1 MNFSF
6 SSDQQLLKNSARAF
20 LDEHMKPATVRL
32 LWDDPRGESEAL
44 WKEMGELGWLG
55 LSLPEAHGGSGL
67 GMVETAILLEEMGHA
82 ALPGPYLPTVL
93 AARAIEEAGTN
104 AQRTR
109 WLSAIATGEARATL
123 ALLDADLDWRPEGT
137 RTRAEKSATGW
148 TLSGTKRFVP
158 WAHVADVLL
167 VPARTPD
174 GLTLFLVDPAAA
186 GLTLEPAQVMD
197 GATRL
202 VTVTLDATPVGGDGV
217 LGAAGQAGP
226 LLASLLRR
234 GAVGAA
240 AEMLGAAR
248 RCLDMAGGY
257 AEGRE
262 QFGQPIR
269 SFPAGRR
276 VGRGRHAPLPVTAQ
290 GPPLDGI
297 RVVDLT
303 SYIAG
308 SYAAMQL
315 ADMGADVVKV
325 ESPEGDAFRELPGFF
340 GWNRGKRSI
349 SVDLKTPEGRA
360 IVERLATGGDVFMEN
375 MRPGVAE
382 RLGLGWTRF
391 AALNP
396 RLVYC
401 SVTAFGS
408 TGPGA
413 QRPGFDPIFQ
423 ALGGLMTLQ
432 GFGGA
437 PQYLR
442 TAPTDYYTSA
452 LATQAILAALF
463 TRERTGRGQR
473 VETSLLRGV
482 LALQSGVAVDYA
494 GKPSLVRDNPTYRLY
509 QAGDGQ
515 WFFLAV
521 GNQSF
526 WVKLTK
532 ALSLE
537 RVADDPR
544 FGSWLLRVQN
554 NADLLPILEARFRE
568 KPRTEWLEL
577 LAAHDI
583 PAAPVQPLLDFFEDP
598 AVRHHDLVHEY
609 EHPEVGRLRLVG
621 QPIAFT
627 QTPTRDPGPPP
638 TLGQHTDAI
647 LCELGYTNAEI
658 AALRARRVLGGPRR

>member
-1 MNFSF
+1 M
-6 SSDQQLLKNSARAF
+6 
-20 LDEHMKPATVRL
+20 
-32 LWDDPRGESEAL
+32 
-44 WKEMGELGWLG
+44 
-55 LSLPEAHGGSGL
+55 
-67 GMVETAILLEEMGHA
+67 
-82 ALPGPYLPTVL
+82 
-93 AARAIEEAGTN
+93 
-104 AQRTR
+104 
-109 WLSAIATGEARATL
+109 
-123 ALLDADLDWRPEGT
+123 
-137 RTRAEKSATGW
+137 
-148 TLSGTKRFVP
+148 
-158 WAHVADVLL
+158 
-167 VPARTPD
+167 
-174 GLTLFLVDPAAA
+174 
-186 GLTLEPAQVMD
+186 
-197 GATRL
+197 
-202 VTVTLDATPVGGDGV
+202 
-217 LGAAGQAGP
+217 
-226 LLASLLRR
+226 
-234 GAVGAA
+234 
-240 AEMLGAAR
+240 
-248 RCLDMAGGY
+248 
-257 AEGRE
+257 
-262 QFGQPIR
+262 
-269 SFPAGRR
+269 
-276 VGRGRHAPLPVTAQ
+276 TAQ

-382 RLGLGWTRF
+382 RLGVGWTRF

-413 QRPGFDPIFQ
+413 ERPGFDPIFQ

-442 TAPTDYYTSA
+442 TAPTDYYTAA

-482 LALQSGVAVDYA
+482 LALQSGVAVDYP

-532 ALSLE
+532 ALGLE

-627 QTPTRDPGPPP
+627 ETPTRDPGPPP
-638 TLGQHTDAI
+638 TLGQHTDEI
-647 LCELGYTNAEI
+647 LRELGYPDAEI

>member
-1 MNFSF
+1 M
-6 SSDQQLLKNSARAF
+6 
-20 LDEHMKPATVRL
+20 
-32 LWDDPRGESEAL
+32 
-44 WKEMGELGWLG
+44 
-55 LSLPEAHGGSGL
+55 
-67 GMVETAILLEEMGHA
+67 
-82 ALPGPYLPTVL
+82 
-93 AARAIEEAGTN
+93 
-104 AQRTR
+104 
-109 WLSAIATGEARATL
+109 
-123 ALLDADLDWRPEGT
+123 
-137 RTRAEKSATGW
+137 
-148 TLSGTKRFVP
+148 
-158 WAHVADVLL
+158 
-167 VPARTPD
+167 
-174 GLTLFLVDPAAA
+174 
-186 GLTLEPAQVMD
+186 
-197 GATRL
+197 
-202 VTVTLDATPVGGDGV
+202 
-217 LGAAGQAGP
+217 
-226 LLASLLRR
+226 
-234 GAVGAA
+234 
-240 AEMLGAAR
+240 
-248 RCLDMAGGY
+248 
-257 AEGRE
+257 
-262 QFGQPIR
+262 
-269 SFPAGRR
+269 
-276 VGRGRHAPLPVTAQ
+276 TAQ

-308 SYAAMQL
+308 AYAAMQL

-325 ESPEGDAFRELPGFF
+325 ESPEGDSFRELPGFF

-349 SVDLKTPEGRA
+349 SVDLKTPEGRE
-360 IVERLATGGDVFMEN
+360 IVERLAARGDVVMEN
-375 MRPGVAE
+375 MRPGVADRLGVGWE
-382 RLGLGWTRF
+382 RL

-408 TGPGA
+408 TGPGVE
-413 QRPGFDPIFQ
+413 RPGFDPIFQ
-423 ALGGLMTLQ
+423 ALGGVMTLQ
-432 GFGGA
+432 GFGGP

-442 TAPTDYYTSA
+442 TAPTDYYTAA

-482 LALQSGVAVDYA
+482 LALQSGVAVDYP

-532 ALSLE
+532 ALGLE

-627 QTPTRDPGPPP
+627 ETPTRDPGPPP
-638 TLGQHTDAI
+638 TLGQHTDEI
-647 LCELGYTNAEI
+647 LCELGYTDAEI

>member
-1 MNFSF
+1 M
-6 SSDQQLLKNSARAF
+6 
-20 LDEHMKPATVRL
+20 
-32 LWDDPRGESEAL
+32 
-44 WKEMGELGWLG
+44 
-55 LSLPEAHGGSGL
+55 
-67 GMVETAILLEEMGHA
+67 
-82 ALPGPYLPTVL
+82 
-93 AARAIEEAGTN
+93 
-104 AQRTR
+104 
-109 WLSAIATGEARATL
+109 
-123 ALLDADLDWRPEGT
+123 
-137 RTRAEKSATGW
+137 
-148 TLSGTKRFVP
+148 
-158 WAHVADVLL
+158 
-167 VPARTPD
+167 
-174 GLTLFLVDPAAA
+174 
-186 GLTLEPAQVMD
+186 
-197 GATRL
+197 
-202 VTVTLDATPVGGDGV
+202 
-217 LGAAGQAGP
+217 
-226 LLASLLRR
+226 
-234 GAVGAA
+234 
-240 AEMLGAAR
+240 
-248 RCLDMAGGY
+248 
-257 AEGRE
+257 
-262 QFGQPIR
+262 
-269 SFPAGRR
+269 
-276 VGRGRHAPLPVTAQ
+276 TAQ

-382 RLGLGWTRF
+382 RLGVGWTRF

-413 QRPGFDPIFQ
+413 ERPGFDPIFQ

-432 GFGGA
+432 GFGGP

-442 TAPTDYYTSA
+442 TAPTDYYTAA

-463 TRERTGRGQR
+463 ARERTGRGQR

-482 LALQSGVAVDYA
+482 LALQSGVAVDYP

-532 ALSLE
+532 ALGLE

-627 QTPTRDPGPPP
+627 ETPTRDPGPPP
-638 TLGQHTDAI
+638 TLGQHTDEI
-647 LCELGYTNAEI
+647 LCELGYTDAEI